1 MKRNLML
8 GIMVLLLALAV
19 VPLSCGQTGLTGGGS
34 GATSAPNAT
43 EREPEGDGGI
53 GAIMPVPD
61 AEYSLKWGYYGY
73 VFINVSEDTP
83 EVIYADRGEDVNI
96 TVLVHLISFLPNF
109 TQANIKIAPHDPTNA
124 ICLEPYNGRDG
135 YFCVN
140 DLISYIPNG
149 TVEIKANETL
159 PITLVIHVP
168 EDFPP
173 GLQTISVTPDLGIL
187 MGERIWGGGAA
198 PIEVKTR
205 D

>member
-43 EREPEGDGGI
+43 ESEPEGDGGI

-149 TVEIKANETL
+149 TVEIRRTKLCPSRWSFMCPRIFL
-159 PITLVIHVP
+159 PDSRQFL
-168 EDFPP
+168 
-173 GLQTISVTPDLGIL
+173 
-187 MGERIWGGGAA
+187 
-198 PIEVKTR
+198 
-205 D
+205 